1 MNAVIENKSGAVD
14 RNKCIVYGVKVLG
27 FNSMNGRIYDPQ
39 AIRDAVP
46 LYENAPVNKD
56 HKTEAPLFSD
66 RLGWLQNVRFTPE
79 GLYAD
84 FRYNP
89 HADGIESFLWFA
101 ENNGLG
107 DVGFSHL
114 VSGKSIP
121 DQDGTERVVRIDRV
135 RSVDLVANPAT
146 TTTIFEGDGLWANI
160 NAKKKRGEKP
170 AERGD
175 EDYPD
180 KKSWDNLTN
189 SNTSKESIVKNDK
202 MMVEENP
209 VKEMYKEEVP
219 DVAPTEAPVAAPTE
233 EEPASDMLK
242 KIMDICVGPGEGS
255 AKGKMI
261 LDLIAAA
268 TGLGVGDMAAETTD
282 VTGTNKTQGT
292 PAQANLGD
300 EESGEEEMEEE
311 KKESID
317 ELLELRKWKAEKLNE
332 EKILSLRRESKLEPT
347 PVFVKQLSA
356 IGETMW
362 AEAIEDR
369 KKVAL
374 VRASVKP
381 VSSTAIQ
388 GESNYQ
394 QFRENV
400 LGK

>member
-1 MNAVIENKSGAVD
+1 
-14 RNKCIVYGVKVLG
+14 
-27 FNSMNGRIYDPQ
+27 
-39 AIRDAVP
+39 
-46 LYENAPVNKD
+46 
-56 HKTEAPLFSD
+56 
-66 RLGWLQNVRFTPE
+66 
-79 GLYAD
+79 
-84 FRYNP
+84 
-89 HADGIESFLWFA
+89 LWFA

-146 TTTIFEGDGLWANI
+146 TTTIFEGEGLWANI

-170 AERGD
+170 AEKGD

-180 KKSWDNLTN
+180 QKSWSDLTKD
-189 SNTSKESIVKNDK
+189 NTSKESIVKNDK
-202 MMVEENP
+202 MMSEENP

-219 DVAPTEAPVAAPTE
+219 DAAPAQ
-233 EEPASDMLK
+233 EPTASPDSQEPSSDMLK
-242 KIMDICVGPGEGS
+242 KIMEICVGPGEGS
-255 AKGKMI
+255 AKGQMI
-261 LDLIAAA
+261 LDLIANA
-268 TGLGVGDMAAETTD
+268 TGLGCDMKTETSD
-282 VTGTNKTQGT
+282 VTGNPTSGT
-292 PAQANLGD
+292 PAQASTSD
-300 EESGEEEMEEE
+300 DDSGEEEMDDE
-311 KKESID
+311 KKESIN

-332 EKILSLRRESKLEPT
+332 EKIFSLLKENKLEAT

-388 GESNYQ
+388 GESNY
-394 QFRENV
+394 
-400 LGK
+400 

>member
-1 MNAVIENKSGAVD
+1 MNAVFQNKSGAVD
-14 RNKCIVYGVKVLG
+14 RDKCIVYGVKVLG
-27 FNSMNGRIYDPQ
+27 FNSMNGRIYDPK

-66 RLGWLQNVRFTPE
+66 RLGWLQNVRFTSE

-84 FRYNP
+84 FKYNP

-146 TTTIFEGDGLWANI
+146 TTTIFE
-160 NAKKKRGEKP
+160 
-170 AERGD
+170 
-175 EDYPD
+175 
-180 KKSWDNLTN
+180 
-189 SNTSKESIVKNDK
+189 SKEIAMKNDK
-202 MMVEENP
+202 MMTEENP
-209 VKEMYKEEVP
+209 VKEMYKDKVMVE
-219 DVAPTEAPVAAPTE
+219 EAPDAAPTE
-233 EEPASDMLK
+233 SPAAEPAAEEPASDMLK
-242 KIMDICVGPGEGS
+242 KIMEICVGPGEGS

-268 TGLGVGDMAAETTD
+268 TGLGGEVVASETAD
-282 VTGTNKTQGT
+282 VTGNPTSGT
-292 PAQANLGD
+292 PAQAKNDDDGEETSEDDL
-300 EESGEEEMEEE
+300 EESL
-311 KKESID
+311 KE
-317 ELLELRKWKAEKLNE
+317 LEDLRKWKAEKINE
-332 EKILSLRRESKLEPT
+332 EKIFSLLKENKLEAT

>member
-1 MNAVIENKSGAVD
+1 MNAVIENKPGVVD

-27 FNSMNGRIYDPQ
+27 FSSMNGRIYDPK

-66 RLGWLQNVRFTPE
+66 RLGWLQNVRFTSE

-89 HADGIESFLWFA
+89 HADGIDSFLWFA

-146 TTTIFEGDGLWANI
+146 TTTIFE
-160 NAKKKRGEKP
+160 
-170 AERGD
+170 
-175 EDYPD
+175 
-180 KKSWDNLTN
+180 
-189 SNTSKESIVKNDK
+189 SKEIAMKNDK
-202 MMVEENP
+202 MMTEENP

-219 DVAPTEAPVAAPTE
+219 DAAPTEAPAAAPTE
-233 EEPASDMLK
+233 EKPTSDMLA
-242 KIMDICVGPGEGS
+242 KIMEICVGPGEGS
-255 AKGKMI
+255 EKGKMI

-268 TGLGVGDMAAETTD
+268 TGLGGGDVAAETTD
-282 VTGTNKTQGT
+282 VTGNPTSGT
-292 PAQANLGD
+292 PAQASTSD
-300 EESGEEEMEEE
+300 DDSGEEEMDDE
-311 KKESID
+311 KKESIN
-317 ELLELRKWKAEKLNE
+317 ELLELRKWKVEKLNE
-332 EKILSLRRESKLEPT
+332 EKIFSLLKENKLEPT

-374 VRASVKP
+374 VRSSVKP

>member
-1 MNAVIENKSGAVD
+1 MNAVIENKPGVVD

-27 FNSMNGRIYDPQ
+27 FSSMNGRIYDPK

-66 RLGWLQNVRFTPE
+66 RLGWLQNVRFTSE

-146 TTTIFEGDGLWANI
+146 TTTIFE
-160 NAKKKRGEKP
+160 
-170 AERGD
+170 
-175 EDYPD
+175 
-180 KKSWDNLTN
+180 
-189 SNTSKESIVKNDK
+189 SKETEMKNDK
-202 MMVEENP
+202 MMTEENP

-219 DVAPTEAPVAAPTE
+219 DAAPAQ
-233 EEPASDMLK
+233 EPTASPDSQEPSSDMLK
-242 KIMDICVGPGEGS
+242 KIMEICVGPGEGS
-255 AKGKMI
+255 SKGKMI

-268 TGLGVGDMAAETTD
+268 TGLGGDMASETTD
-282 VTGTNKTQGT
+282 VTGMSKTSGT
-292 PAQANLGD
+292 PAQAKTDDGEEDPTEDDL
-300 EESGEEEMEEE
+300 EESL
-311 KKESID
+311 KE
-317 ELLELRKWKAEKLNE
+317 LEDLRKWKAEKLNE
-332 EKILSLRRESKLEPT
+332 EKIFSLLKESNLEAT

-362 AEAIEDR
+362 AEAIDDR

-374 VRASVKP
+374 VRSSVKP

>member
-1 MNAVIENKSGAVD
+1 MNAVIENKPGVVD

-27 FNSMNGRIYDPQ
+27 FSSMNGRIYDPK

-66 RLGWLQNVRFTPE
+66 RLGWLQNVRFTSE

-89 HADGIESFLWFA
+89 HADGIDSFLWFA

-146 TTTIFEGDGLWANI
+146 TTTIFE
-160 NAKKKRGEKP
+160 
-170 AERGD
+170 
-175 EDYPD
+175 
-180 KKSWDNLTN
+180 
-189 SNTSKESIVKNDK
+189 SKEIAMKNDK
-202 MMVEENP
+202 MMTEENP

-219 DVAPTEAPVAAPTE
+219 DAAPAQEPTAE
-233 EEPASDMLK
+233 PTSEEPSSDMLK
-242 KIMDICVGPGEGS
+242 KIMEICVGPGEGS

-268 TGLGVGDMAAETTD
+268 TGLGGDMTAETAD
-282 VTGTNKTQGT
+282 VTGNPTSGT
-292 PAQANLGD
+292 PAQAKADDSEEGPSEDEL
-300 EESGEEEMEEE
+300 EESL
-311 KKESID
+311 KE
-317 ELLELRKWKAEKLNE
+317 LEDLRKWKSEKLNE
-332 EKILSLRRESKLEPT
+332 EKIFSLLKENKLEAT

-374 VRASVKP
+374 VRSSVKP

>member
-1 MNAVIENKSGAVD
+1 MNAVIENKPGVVD

-27 FNSMNGRIYDPQ
+27 FNSMNGRIYDPK

-66 RLGWLQNVRFTPE
+66 RLGWLQNVRFTSE

-84 FRYNP
+84 FKYNP

-146 TTTIFEGDGLWANI
+146 TTTIFE
-160 NAKKKRGEKP
+160 
-170 AERGD
+170 
-175 EDYPD
+175 
-180 KKSWDNLTN
+180 
-189 SNTSKESIVKNDK
+189 SKEIAMKNDK
-202 MMVEENP
+202 MMTEENP

-219 DVAPTEAPVAAPTE
+219 DAAPTEAPTAAPTQ
-233 EEPASDMLK
+233 EEPTSDMLK
-242 KIMDICVGPGEGS
+242 QIMEICVGPGEGS

-268 TGLGVGDMAAETTD
+268 TGLGGGEVAAETTD
-282 VTGTNKTQGT
+282 VTGNPTSGT

-300 EESGEEEMEEE
+300 EDPSEDDLEESL
-311 KKESID
+311 KE
-317 ELLELRKWKAEKLNE
+317 LEGLRKWKSEKINE
-332 EKILSLRRESKLEPT
+332 EKIFSLLKESNLEAT

-362 AEAIEDR
+362 AEAIDDR

-374 VRASVKP
+374 VRSSVKP

>member
-1 MNAVIENKSGAVD
+1 MNAVIENKPGVVD

-27 FNSMNGRIYDPQ
+27 FNSMNGRIYDPK

-66 RLGWLQNVRFTPE
+66 RLGWLQNVRFTSE

-89 HADGIESFLWFA
+89 HADGIDSFLWFA

-146 TTTIFEGDGLWANI
+146 TTTIFE
-160 NAKKKRGEKP
+160 
-170 AERGD
+170 
-175 EDYPD
+175 
-180 KKSWDNLTN
+180 
-189 SNTSKESIVKNDK
+189 SKEIAMKNDK
-202 MMVEENP
+202 MMTEENP

-219 DVAPTEAPVAAPTE
+219 DAAPAQEPTAE
-233 EEPASDMLK
+233 PTSEEPASDMLK
-242 KIMDICVGPGEGS
+242 KIMEICVGPGEGS

-268 TGLGVGDMAAETTD
+268 TGLGGDMASETTD
-282 VTGTNKTQGT
+282 VTGMNKTSGT

-300 EESGEEEMEEE
+300 DEASEEEPDNE

-332 EKILSLRRESKLEPT
+332 EKILSLLKESKLEAT

>member
-1 MNAVIENKSGAVD
+1 MNAVIENKPGVVD

-27 FNSMNGRIYDPQ
+27 FSSMNGRIYDPK

-66 RLGWLQNVRFTPE
+66 RLGWLQNVRFTSE

-89 HADGIESFLWFA
+89 HADGIDSFLWFA

-146 TTTIFEGDGLWANI
+146 TTTIFE
-160 NAKKKRGEKP
+160 
-170 AERGD
+170 
-175 EDYPD
+175 
-180 KKSWDNLTN
+180 
-189 SNTSKESIVKNDK
+189 SKETAMKNDK
-202 MMVEENP
+202 MMTEENP

-219 DVAPTEAPVAAPTE
+219 DAAPTEAPAAAPAQ

-242 KIMDICVGPGEGS
+242 KIMEICVGPGEGS

-268 TGLGVGDMAAETTD
+268 TGLGGDMTAETSD
-282 VTGTNKTQGT
+282 VTGNPTSGT
-292 PAQANLGD
+292 PAQAKIGD
-300 EESGEEEMEEE
+300 TEEDPTEDELEESL
-311 KKESID
+311 KE
-317 ELLELRKWKAEKLNE
+317 LEDLRKWKAEKLNE
-332 EKILSLRRESKLEPT
+332 EKIFSLLKENKLEAT

>member
-1 MNAVIENKSGAVD
+1 MNAVIENKPGVVD

-27 FNSMNGRIYDPQ
+27 FSSMNGRIYDPK

-66 RLGWLQNVRFTPE
+66 RLGWLQNVRFTSE

-89 HADGIESFLWFA
+89 HADGIDSFLWFA

-146 TTTIFEGDGLWANI
+146 TTTIFE
-160 NAKKKRGEKP
+160 
-170 AERGD
+170 
-175 EDYPD
+175 
-180 KKSWDNLTN
+180 
-189 SNTSKESIVKNDK
+189 SKEIAMKNDK
-202 MMVEENP
+202 MMTEENP

-268 TGLGVGDMAAETTD
+268 TGLGGDMTAETAD
-282 VTGTNKTQGT
+282 VTGNPTSGT
-292 PAQANLGD
+292 PAQAKADDSEEDPSEDEL
-300 EESGEEEMEEE
+300 EESL
-311 KKESID
+311 KE
-317 ELLELRKWKAEKLNE
+317 LEDLRKWKAEKLNE
-332 EKILSLRRESKLEPT
+332 EKIFSLLKENKLEAT

>member
-1 MNAVIENKSGAVD
+1 MNAVIENKPGVVD

-27 FNSMNGRIYDPQ
+27 FSSMNGRIYDPK

-66 RLGWLQNVRFTPE
+66 RLGWLQNVRFTSE

-146 TTTIFEGDGLWANI
+146 TTTIFE
-160 NAKKKRGEKP
+160 
-170 AERGD
+170 
-175 EDYPD
+175 
-180 KKSWDNLTN
+180 
-189 SNTSKESIVKNDK
+189 SKETAMKNDK
-202 MMVEENP
+202 MMSEENP

-219 DVAPTEAPVAAPTE
+219 DAAPAQEPTAAPTS
-233 EEPASDMLK
+233 EEPTSDMLK
-242 KIMDICVGPGEGS
+242 QIMEICVGPGEGS

-268 TGLGVGDMAAETTD
+268 TGLGCGDMASETTD
-282 VTGTNKTQGT
+282 VTGTSKTSGT

-300 EESGEEEMEEE
+300 KEPDGDEDDED
-311 KKESID
+311 KKESVS
-317 ELLELRKWKAEKLNE
+317 ELIELRKWKSEKLNE
-332 EKILSLRRESKLEPT
+332 EKIFSLLKESNLEAT

-362 AEAIEDR
+362 AEAIDDR

-374 VRASVKP
+374 VRSSVKP

>member
-1 MNAVIENKSGAVD
+1 MNAVIENKPGVVD

-27 FNSMNGRIYDPQ
+27 FNSMNGRIYDPK

-66 RLGWLQNVRFTPE
+66 RLGWLQNVRFTSE

-146 TTTIFEGDGLWANI
+146 TTTIFE
-160 NAKKKRGEKP
+160 
-170 AERGD
+170 
-175 EDYPD
+175 
-180 KKSWDNLTN
+180 
-189 SNTSKESIVKNDK
+189 SKEIAMKNDK
-202 MMVEENP
+202 MMSEENP

-219 DVAPTEAPVAAPTE
+219 DAAPAQEPTAAPTS
-233 EEPASDMLK
+233 EEPTSDMLK
-242 KIMDICVGPGEGS
+242 QIMEICVGPGEGS

-268 TGLGVGDMAAETTD
+268 TGLGSGDVAAETTD
-282 VTGTNKTQGT
+282 VTGTSKTSGT
-292 PAQANLGD
+292 PAQANLSD
-300 EESGEEEMEEE
+300 DDEDDKDELEESL
-311 KKESID
+311 KE
-317 ELLELRKWKAEKLNE
+317 LEDLRKWKSEKLNE
-332 EKILSLRRESKLEPT
+332 EKIFSLLKESNLEAT

-362 AEAIEDR
+362 AEAIDDR

-374 VRASVKP
+374 VRSSVKP

>member
-1 MNAVIENKSGAVD
+1 MNAVIENKPGVVD

-27 FNSMNGRIYDPQ
+27 FSSMNGRIYDPK

-66 RLGWLQNVRFTPE
+66 RLGWLQNVRFTSE

-89 HADGIESFLWFA
+89 HADGIDSFLWFA

-146 TTTIFEGDGLWANI
+146 TTTIFE
-160 NAKKKRGEKP
+160 
-170 AERGD
+170 
-175 EDYPD
+175 
-180 KKSWDNLTN
+180 
-189 SNTSKESIVKNDK
+189 SKEIAMKNDK
-202 MMVEENP
+202 MMTEENP

-219 DVAPTEAPVAAPTE
+219 DAAPTEAPAAAPAQ

-242 KIMDICVGPGEGS
+242 KIMEICVGPGEGS

-268 TGLGVGDMAAETTD
+268 TGLGGDMTSETAD
-282 VTGTNKTQGT
+282 VTGNPTSGT
-292 PAQANLGD
+292 PAQAKADDSEEGPSEDEL
-300 EESGEEEMEEE
+300 EESL
-311 KKESID
+311 KE
-317 ELLELRKWKAEKLNE
+317 LEGLRKWKAEKLNE
-332 EKILSLRRESKLEPT
+332 EKILSLLKESKLEAT

>member
-1 MNAVIENKSGAVD
+1 MNAVIENKPGVVD

-27 FNSMNGRIYDPQ
+27 FSSMNGRIYDPK

-66 RLGWLQNVRFTPE
+66 RLGWLQNVRFTSE

-89 HADGIESFLWFA
+89 HADGIDSFLWFA

-146 TTTIFEGDGLWANI
+146 TTTIFE
-160 NAKKKRGEKP
+160 
-170 AERGD
+170 
-175 EDYPD
+175 
-180 KKSWDNLTN
+180 
-189 SNTSKESIVKNDK
+189 SKEIAMKNDK
-202 MMVEENP
+202 MMTEENP

-219 DVAPTEAPVAAPTE
+219 DAAPTEAPAAAPAQ

-242 KIMDICVGPGEGS
+242 KIMEICVGPGEGS
-255 AKGKMI
+255 SKGKMI

-268 TGLGVGDMAAETTD
+268 TGLGGDMTAETSD
-282 VTGTNKTQGT
+282 VTGNPTSGT

-300 EESGEEEMEEE
+300 EDPSEEEMEEE

-317 ELLELRKWKAEKLNE
+317 ELLELRKWKAEKINE
-332 EKILSLRRESKLEPT
+332 EKILSLLKESKLEAT

>member
-1 MNAVIENKSGAVD
+1 MNAVIENKPGVVD

-27 FNSMNGRIYDPQ
+27 FSSMNGRIYDPK

-66 RLGWLQNVRFTPE
+66 RLGWLQNVRFTSE

-89 HADGIESFLWFA
+89 HADGIDSFLWFA

-146 TTTIFEGDGLWANI
+146 TTTIFE
-160 NAKKKRGEKP
+160 
-170 AERGD
+170 
-175 EDYPD
+175 
-180 KKSWDNLTN
+180 
-189 SNTSKESIVKNDK
+189 SKETEMKNDK
-202 MMVEENP
+202 MMTEENP

-219 DVAPTEAPVAAPTE
+219 DAAPTEAPAAAPSS
-233 EEPASDMLK
+233 EEPSSDMLK
-242 KIMDICVGPGEGS
+242 KIMEICVGPGEGS
-255 AKGKMI
+255 AKGQMI
-261 LDLIAAA
+261 LDLIATA
-268 TGLGVGDMAAETTD
+268 TGLGGMTAETAD
-282 VTGTNKTQGT
+282 VTGNPTSGT
-292 PAQANLGD
+292 PAQAKADDGEEDSTEDEL
-300 EESGEEEMEEE
+300 EESL
-311 KKESID
+311 KE
-317 ELLELRKWKAEKLNE
+317 LEDLRKWKAEKLNE
-332 EKILSLRRESKLEPT
+332 EKIFSLLKENKLEAT

>member
-1 MNAVIENKSGAVD
+1 MASK
-14 RNKCIVYGVKVLG
+14 
-27 FNSMNGRIYDPQ
+27 
-39 AIRDAVP
+39 
-46 LYENAPVNKD
+46 
-56 HKTEAPLFSD
+56 
-66 RLGWLQNVRFTPE
+66 

-89 HADGIESFLWFA
+89 HADGIDSFLWFA

-146 TTTIFEGDGLWANI
+146 TTTIFE
-160 NAKKKRGEKP
+160 
-170 AERGD
+170 
-175 EDYPD
+175 
-180 KKSWDNLTN
+180 
-189 SNTSKESIVKNDK
+189 SKEIAMKNDK
-202 MMVEENP
+202 MMTEENP

-219 DVAPTEAPVAAPTE
+219 DAAPAQEPTAE
-233 EEPASDMLK
+233 PTSEEPSSDMLK
-242 KIMDICVGPGEGS
+242 KIMEICVGPGEGS

-268 TGLGVGDMAAETTD
+268 TGLGGDMTAETAD
-282 VTGTNKTQGT
+282 VTGNPTSGT
-292 PAQANLGD
+292 PAQAKADDSEEGPSEDEL
-300 EESGEEEMEEE
+300 EESL
-311 KKESID
+311 KE
-317 ELLELRKWKAEKLNE
+317 LEDLRKWKSEKLNE
-332 EKILSLRRESKLEPT
+332 EKIFSLLKENKLEAT

>member
-1 MNAVIENKSGAVD
+1 MNAVIENKPGVVD

-27 FNSMNGRIYDPQ
+27 FSSMNGRIYDPK

-66 RLGWLQNVRFTPE
+66 RLGWLQNVRFTSE

-89 HADGIESFLWFA
+89 HADGIDSFLWFA

-146 TTTIFEGDGLWANI
+146 TTTIFE
-160 NAKKKRGEKP
+160 
-170 AERGD
+170 
-175 EDYPD
+175 
-180 KKSWDNLTN
+180 
-189 SNTSKESIVKNDK
+189 SKEIAMKNDK
-202 MMVEENP
+202 MMTEENP

-219 DVAPTEAPVAAPTE
+219 DAAPAQEPTAE
-233 EEPASDMLK
+233 PTSEEPSSDMLK
-242 KIMDICVGPGEGS
+242 KIMEICVGPGEGS

-268 TGLGVGDMAAETTD
+268 TGLGGDMTAETAD
-282 VTGTNKTQGT
+282 VTGNPTSGT
-292 PAQANLGD
+292 PAQAKADDSEEGPSEDEL
-300 EESGEEEMEEE
+300 EESL
-311 KKESID
+311 KE
-317 ELLELRKWKAEKLNE
+317 LEDLRKWKSEKLNE
-332 EKILSLRRESKLEPT
+332 EKIFSLLKENKLEAT

>member
-1 MNAVIENKSGAVD
+1 MNAVIENKPGVVD

-27 FNSMNGRIYDPQ
+27 FSSMNGRIYDPK

-66 RLGWLQNVRFTPE
+66 RLGWLQNVRFTSE

-89 HADGIESFLWFA
+89 HADGIDSFLWFA

-146 TTTIFEGDGLWANI
+146 TTTIFE
-160 NAKKKRGEKP
+160 
-170 AERGD
+170 
-175 EDYPD
+175 
-180 KKSWDNLTN
+180 
-189 SNTSKESIVKNDK
+189 SKETAMKNDK
-202 MMVEENP
+202 MMTEENP

-219 DVAPTEAPVAAPTE
+219 DAAPAQEPTAE
-233 EEPASDMLK
+233 PTSEEPASDMLK
-242 KIMDICVGPGEGS
+242 KIMEICVGPGEGS

-268 TGLGVGDMAAETTD
+268 TGLGGDMTAETSD
-282 VTGTNKTQGT
+282 VTGNPTSGT
-292 PAQANLGD
+292 PAQAKVDDTEEDPTEDEL
-300 EESGEEEMEEE
+300 EESL
-311 KKESID
+311 KE
-317 ELLELRKWKAEKLNE
+317 LEDLRKWKAEKLNE
-332 EKILSLRRESKLEPT
+332 EKIFSLLKENKLEAT

>member
-1 MNAVIENKSGAVD
+1 MNAVIENKPGVVD

-27 FNSMNGRIYDPQ
+27 FSSMNGRIYDPK

-66 RLGWLQNVRFTPE
+66 RLGWLQNVRFTSE

-89 HADGIESFLWFA
+89 HADGIDSFLWFA

-146 TTTIFEGDGLWANI
+146 TTTIFE
-160 NAKKKRGEKP
+160 
-170 AERGD
+170 
-175 EDYPD
+175 
-180 KKSWDNLTN
+180 
-189 SNTSKESIVKNDK
+189 SKEIAMKNDK
-202 MMVEENP
+202 MMTEENP

-219 DVAPTEAPVAAPTE
+219 DAAPAQEPTAE
-233 EEPASDMLK
+233 PTSEEPSSDMLK
-242 KIMDICVGPGEGS
+242 KIMEICVGPGEGS
-255 AKGKMI
+255 SKGKMI

-268 TGLGVGDMAAETTD
+268 TGLGGDMTAETAD
-282 VTGTNKTQGT
+282 VTGNPTSGT
-292 PAQANLGD
+292 PAQAKADDSEEGPSEDEL
-300 EESGEEEMEEE
+300 EESL
-311 KKESID
+311 KE
-317 ELLELRKWKAEKLNE
+317 LEDLRKWKSEKLNE
-332 EKILSLRRESKLEPT
+332 EKILSLLKESKLEAT

>member
-1 MNAVIENKSGAVD
+1 MNAVIENKPGVVD

-27 FNSMNGRIYDPQ
+27 FNSMNGRIYDPK

-66 RLGWLQNVRFTPE
+66 RLGWLQNVRFTSE

-84 FRYNP
+84 FKYNP

-146 TTTIFEGDGLWANI
+146 TTTIFE
-160 NAKKKRGEKP
+160 
-170 AERGD
+170 
-175 EDYPD
+175 
-180 KKSWDNLTN
+180 
-189 SNTSKESIVKNDK
+189 SKEIAMKNDK
-202 MMVEENP
+202 MMTEENP

-219 DVAPTEAPVAAPTE
+219 DAAPTEAPTAAPTQ
-233 EEPASDMLK
+233 EEPTSDMLK
-242 KIMDICVGPGEGS
+242 QIMEICVGPGEGS

-268 TGLGVGDMAAETTD
+268 TGLGGGEVAAETTD
-282 VTGTNKTQGT
+282 VTGTSKTSGT
-292 PAQANLGD
+292 PAQANLSD
-300 EESGEEEMEEE
+300 EDPSEDDLEESL
-311 KKESID
+311 KE
-317 ELLELRKWKAEKLNE
+317 LEGLRKWKSEKINE
-332 EKILSLRRESKLEPT
+332 EKIFSLLKESNLEAT

-362 AEAIEDR
+362 AEAIDDR

-374 VRASVKP
+374 VRSSVKP

>member
-1 MNAVIENKSGAVD
+1 MNAVIENKPGVVD

-27 FNSMNGRIYDPQ
+27 FNSMNGRIYDPK

-66 RLGWLQNVRFTPE
+66 RLGWLQNVRFTSE

-146 TTTIFEGDGLWANI
+146 TTTIFEGEGLWANI

-180 KKSWDNLTN
+180 QKSWSDLTKD
-189 SNTSKESIVKNDK
+189 STSKENVVKNDK
-202 MMVEENP
+202 MMSEENP

-219 DVAPTEAPVAAPTE
+219 DAAPAQEPTAAPTSQ
-233 EEPASDMLK
+233 EPPSDMLK
-242 KIMDICVGPGEGS
+242 QIMEICVGPGESS

-268 TGLGVGDMAAETTD
+268 TGLGCGDMASETTD
-282 VTGTNKTQGT
+282 VTGMSKTTGT
-292 PAQANLGD
+292 PAQANLSDKEGPD
-300 EESGEEEMEEE
+300 EDELEESL
-311 KKESID
+311 KE
-317 ELLELRKWKAEKLNE
+317 LENLRKWKSEKLNE
-332 EKILSLRRESKLEPT
+332 EKIFSLLKESNLEAT

-362 AEAIEDR
+362 AEAIDDR

>member
-1 MNAVIENKSGAVD
+1 MNAVLNTKSGAVD
-14 RNKCIVYGVKVLG
+14 RDKCIVYGVKVLG
-27 FNSMNGRIYDPQ
+27 FNSQNGRVYDPK
-39 AIRDAVP
+39 AIQDAVP
-46 LYENAPVNKD
+46 LYENAPVNRD

-84 FRYNP
+84 FKFNP
-89 HADGIESFLWFA
+89 HAEGIESFLWFA

-114 VSGKSIP
+114 VSGKSIADP
-121 DQDGTERVVRIDRV
+121 DGTERVVRIDRV

-146 TTTIFEGDGLWANI
+146 TTTIFE
-160 NAKKKRGEKP
+160 
-170 AERGD
+170 
-175 EDYPD
+175 
-180 KKSWDNLTN
+180 
-189 SNTSKESIVKNDK
+189 SKETAMKNDK
-202 MMVEENP
+202 MMTEENP

-219 DVAPTEAPVAAPTE
+219 DAAPTE
-233 EEPASDMLK
+233 EPAAAPTSEEPSSDMLK
-242 KIMDICVGPGEGS
+242 KIMDICVGPGES
-255 AKGKMI
+255 SEKGKMI

-268 TGLGVGDMAAETTD
+268 TGLGTSDVTAETAD
-282 VTGTNKTQGT
+282 VTGNPTSGT
-292 PAQANLGD
+292 PAQAKTD
-300 EESGEEEMEEE
+300 DGEEEVD
-311 KKESID
+311 KD
-317 ELLELRKWKAEKLNE
+317 ELEESLKELEDLRKWKAEKINE
-332 EKILSLRRESKLEPT
+332 EKILSLLKESKLEAT

>member
-1 MNAVIENKSGAVD
+1 MNAVIENKPGVVD

-27 FNSMNGRIYDPQ
+27 FSSMNGRIYDPK

-66 RLGWLQNVRFTPE
+66 RLGWLQNVRFTSE

-89 HADGIESFLWFA
+89 HADGIDSFLWFA

-146 TTTIFEGDGLWANI
+146 TTTIFE
-160 NAKKKRGEKP
+160 
-170 AERGD
+170 
-175 EDYPD
+175 
-180 KKSWDNLTN
+180 
-189 SNTSKESIVKNDK
+189 SKEIAMKNDK
-202 MMVEENP
+202 MMTEENP

-219 DVAPTEAPVAAPTE
+219 DAAPAQEPTAE
-233 EEPASDMLK
+233 PTSEEPASDMLK
-242 KIMDICVGPGEGS
+242 KIMEICVGPGEGS

-268 TGLGVGDMAAETTD
+268 TGLGGDMTSETAD
-282 VTGTNKTQGT
+282 VTGNPTSGT
-292 PAQANLGD
+292 PAQAKADDSEEGPSEDEL
-300 EESGEEEMEEE
+300 EESL
-311 KKESID
+311 KE
-317 ELLELRKWKAEKLNE
+317 LEDLRKWKAEKLNE
-332 EKILSLRRESKLEPT
+332 EKIFSLLKENKLEAT

>member
-1 MNAVIENKSGAVD
+1 MNAVIENKPGVVD
-14 RNKCIVYGVKVLG
+14 RNNCIVYGVKVLG
-27 FNSMNGRIYDPQ
+27 FSSMNGRIYDPK

-66 RLGWLQNVRFTPE
+66 RLGWLQNVRFTSE

-89 HADGIESFLWFA
+89 HADGIDSFLWFA

-146 TTTIFEGDGLWANI
+146 TTTIFE
-160 NAKKKRGEKP
+160 
-170 AERGD
+170 
-175 EDYPD
+175 
-180 KKSWDNLTN
+180 
-189 SNTSKESIVKNDK
+189 SKETAMKNDK
-202 MMVEENP
+202 MMTEENP

-219 DVAPTEAPVAAPTE
+219 DAAPAQ
-233 EEPASDMLK
+233 EPTASPDSQEPSSDMLK
-242 KIMDICVGPGEGS
+242 KIMEICVGPGEGS
-255 AKGKMI
+255 AKGQMI
-261 LDLIAAA
+261 LDLIANA
-268 TGLGVGDMAAETTD
+268 TGLGGMTAETSD
-282 VTGTNKTQGT
+282 VTGNPTSGT
-292 PAQANLGD
+292 PAQAPTSD
-300 EESGEEEMEEE
+300 DDSGEEEMDDE
-311 KKESID
+311 KKESIN

-332 EKILSLRRESKLEPT
+332 EKIFSLLKENKLEPT

-381 VSSTAIQ
+381 ISSTAIQ

>member
-1 MNAVIENKSGAVD
+1 MNAVLENKSGAVD

-27 FNSMNGRIYDPQ
+27 FNSMNGRIYDPK

-146 TTTIFEGDGLWANI
+146 TTTIFE
-160 NAKKKRGEKP
+160 
-170 AERGD
+170 
-175 EDYPD
+175 
-180 KKSWDNLTN
+180 
-189 SNTSKESIVKNDK
+189 SKEIAMKNDK
-202 MMVEENP
+202 MMTEENP

-261 LDLIAAA
+261 LDLIATA

-332 EKILSLRRESKLEPT
+332 EKILSLLRESKLEAT

-381 VSSTAIQ
+381 ISSTAIQ

>member
-1 MNAVIENKSGAVD
+1 MNAVIENKPGVVD

-27 FNSMNGRIYDPQ
+27 FSSMNGRIYDPK

-66 RLGWLQNVRFTPE
+66 RLGWLQNVRFTSE

-89 HADGIESFLWFA
+89 HADGIDSFLWFA

-146 TTTIFEGDGLWANI
+146 TTTIFE
-160 NAKKKRGEKP
+160 
-170 AERGD
+170 
-175 EDYPD
+175 
-180 KKSWDNLTN
+180 
-189 SNTSKESIVKNDK
+189 SKEIAMKNDK
-202 MMVEENP
+202 MMTEENP

-219 DVAPTEAPVAAPTE
+219 DAAPAQEPTAE
-233 EEPASDMLK
+233 PTSEEPASDMLK
-242 KIMDICVGPGEGS
+242 KIMEICVGSGEGS

-268 TGLGVGDMAAETTD
+268 TGLGGDMTAETAD
-282 VTGTNKTQGT
+282 VTGNPTSGT
-292 PAQANLGD
+292 PAQAKADDSEEGPSEDEL
-300 EESGEEEMEEE
+300 EESL
-311 KKESID
+311 KE
-317 ELLELRKWKAEKLNE
+317 LEDLRKWKSEKINE
-332 EKILSLRRESKLEPT
+332 EKILSLLRESKLEAT

-381 VSSTAIQ
+381 ISSTAIQ